1 MSFQSIL
8 TLVLIIN
15 AFQLPARNAVN
26 RITLDFMRKLL
37 KPHDYHTI
45 ADELTMNSDIEL
57 FLDFIVFVRRCTRA
71 INLANTL
78 FN

>member
-1 MSFQSIL
+1 VSLQSIL

-37 KPHDYHTI
+37 NSPNYQTI
-45 ADELTMNSDIEL
+45 ADELNMASDIEL
-57 FLDFIVFVRRCTRA
+57 LLDFILCVRRCPR
-71 INLANTL
+71 IIILANTL
-78 FN
+78 FD